1 MDKLMSSMMITLAF
15 DASARAL
22 REPDKFDQA
31 TRESLAT
38 ILMDLGKQTKGMVT
52 GELMDEALRET
63 NKEGV

>member
-15 DASARAL
+15 NASARAL

-38 ILMDLGKQTKGMVT
+38 ILMVLEKTTKEMVT

-63 NKEGV
+63 NKEDI